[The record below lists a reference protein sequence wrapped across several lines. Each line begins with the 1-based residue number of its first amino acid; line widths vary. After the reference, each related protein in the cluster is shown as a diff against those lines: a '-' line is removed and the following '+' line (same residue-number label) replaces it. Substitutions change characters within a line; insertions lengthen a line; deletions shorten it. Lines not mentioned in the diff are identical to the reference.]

1 MKQITDTLFY
11 ADEGKTFIRKE
22 DGFDMGNGIDLGVDD
37 TIENYEETPIQTETD
52 QPKKKTS
59 K

>member
-11 ADEGKTFIRKE
+11 VDEGKTFIRKE

-37 TIENYEETPIQTETD
+37 TIDNYEEVD
-52 QPKKKTS
+52 APKEEEPKTS
-59 K
+59 KKK

>member
-37 TIENYEETPIQTETD
+37 TIENYEEVD
-52 QPKKKTS
+52 VPKEELK
-59 K
+59 